1 MVDSPSTLGSS
12 LVPANRLNQLEVFPE
27 DRLRGWGWGGERDR
41 GWGRRA
47 ERRKERRMT
56 GSGMGGGREKQMDL
70 PRPLPLIS
78 EEINPLILSNSSL
91 SLPG

>member
-1 MVDSPSTLGSS
+1 MVDSPSPLGSS
-12 LVPANRLNQLEVFPE
+12 LVPANRLNQQEVFSE

-56 GSGMGGGREKQMDL
+56 GSGWIAGGRNKLIYQDL
-70 PRPLPLIS
+70 FLLFLRK
-78 EEINPLILSNSSL
+78 
-91 SLPG
+91 